1 MRPIES
7 WARFI
12 ILSAL
17 RDNPGADLRMIS
29 DITDL
34 SDDDIFVSMRA
45 LIRDGIVRV
54 DGDNHY
60 WLI

>member
-34 SDDDIFVSMRA
+34 SDDDISFSMRA
-45 LIRDGIVRV
+45 LIRDGAVRV

>member
-1 MRPIES
+1 MRPI
-7 WARFI
+7 
-12 ILSAL
+12 

-45 LIRDGIVRV
+45 LIRDGAVRT